1 MGLFKDD
8 DEVASPNGENNN
20 MNGFEDTNV
29 DTDLLSQIFAG
40 GGDNFSL
47 DEEEEKFSLDDEALN
62 DAVPIEEDGMAGE
75 ISEETIESLAG
86 EIPEE
91 TLESIT
97 GEIPEETLESII
109 SETPEEASESMAEE
123 MQGEI
128 SESLTG
134 EISEETIE
142 SITDDVPEE
151 TVESLMDMPSDEDVE
166 TEPESIPEKTEDIK
180 VSNTLSS
187 EDTTIS
193 NVMDDVV
200 DEEAQVA
207 MEEERTNGTVTV
219 ITENTTINGS
229 ISSDGSLEVM
239 GVITGDIECL
249 GKVYIN
255 GRVSGGVIASEI
267 FVNTPKLTGGL
278 RSEGTVKIGVGTMI
292 IGGISG
298 TSAYIAGAVKGNIDI
313 DGPVIIESTAIVK
326 GDIKARSITIN
337 AGAVVDGYCS
347 LNYASVDLDKF
358 FEEE

>member
-8 DEVASPNGENNN
+8 DEVGASNGENN

-40 GGDNFSL
+40 GGDNFSI
-47 DEEEEKFSLDDEALN
+47 DEEEKFNLDDEALS
-62 DAVPIEEDGMAGE
+62 DAVPVEENGIAGE
-75 ISEETIESLAG
+75 ISDETIESLAG

-91 TLESIT
+91 TLETIK
-97 GEIPEETLESII
+97 GGMPDDTLESVID
-109 SETPEEASESMAEE
+109 ETPDE
-123 MQGEI
+123 MQKGT
-128 SESLTG
+128 SENLADG
-134 EISEETIE
+134 VSEGAVEPLAE
-142 SITDDVPEE
+142 DVAEKTTEPE
-151 TVESLMDMPSDEDVE
+151 VDLVSDKVVE
-166 TEPESIPEKTEDIK
+166 TEPESTSKQAGDTG
-180 VSNTLSS
+180 VSDTLSS
-187 EDTTIS
+187 EDTTMS
-193 NVMDDVV
+193 TVMDDVV
-200 DEEAQVA
+200 DEEAQAA
-207 MEEERTNGTVTV
+207 MEEERSNGTVTV

-255 GRVSGGVIASEI
+255 GKVSGGVVASEI

-278 RSEGTVKIGVGTMI
+278 KSEGTVKIGVGTMI
-292 IGGISG
+292 IGNISG
-298 TSAYIAGAVKGNIDI
+298 NSAYIAGAVKGNIDI

-358 FEEE
+358 FEEA